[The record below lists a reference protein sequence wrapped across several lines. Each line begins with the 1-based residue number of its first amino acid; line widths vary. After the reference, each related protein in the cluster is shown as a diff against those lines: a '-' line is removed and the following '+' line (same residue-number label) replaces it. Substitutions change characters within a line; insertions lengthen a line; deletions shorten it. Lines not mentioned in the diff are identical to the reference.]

1 MRAMRACAKP
11 NCGSEA
17 AATMALRY
25 ESKRVL
31 VVDLLEEPD
40 RNLVDL
46 CDTHASRLKPPL
58 GWDIV
63 DERSVMTPM
72 FGTTFS

>member
-1 MRAMRACAKP
+1 
-11 NCGSEA
+11 
-17 AATMALRY
+17 MALRY
-25 ESKRVL
+25 EFKRVL
-31 VVDLLEEPD
+31 VVDLLAEPD

-63 DERSVMTPM
+63 DERLVMSPM